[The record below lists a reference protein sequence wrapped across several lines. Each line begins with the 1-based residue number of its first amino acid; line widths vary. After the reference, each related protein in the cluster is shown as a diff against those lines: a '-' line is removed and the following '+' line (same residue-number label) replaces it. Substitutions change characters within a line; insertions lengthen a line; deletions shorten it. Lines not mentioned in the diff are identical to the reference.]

1 MKILKSLSRRYLI
14 FTPFLLV
21 IVVAQVESYSQ
32 LTTSGTFGS
41 AIRLAIPI
49 MLAGLGGLY
58 SEKTGVVNIGLEGMM
73 IMGTWFGAWGGYTFG
88 AWQGIFIGMFGG
100 ALFGLIHAIA
110 TVSFQVDHIVSGVAI
125 NILAAGVARF
135 LNVIAFQ
142 DVAYASST
150 ASPRIQGDI
159 GIFTMPFLAGGK
171 IGERETS
178 NLIGSIEDLD
188 IFLVSDFAGLLLGFI
203 SNISHLTL
211 FALALVPIS
220 LLILWFTPLGLQMRS
235 VGEYPAGSESLG
247 VNVYLMKYIGVTI
260 SGALSGLA
268 GSYLVVAGTGIYL
281 EGQTGGRGFIGL
293 ASMLFGNYKPFGILM
308 GSGLFG
314 FADALQLR
322 SPQAVHGLLIIISV
336 FLLVLTFKSFFEKK
350 YKASFVTLI
359 ISTAFLIWFMNS
371 TSIPNQFVYFTPHI
385 TTLIVLSFANQRIKL
400 PEKIGVPYKKG
411 ELN

>member
-14 FTPFLLV
+14 LTPVLLV

-88 AWQGIFIGMFGG
+88 AWQGIFIGMIGG

-171 IGERETS
+171 IGERETF

-203 SNISHLTL
+203 SNISYLTL
-211 FALALVPIS
+211 FALALVPFS
-220 LLILWFTPLGLQMRS
+220 LLVLWFTPLGLQMRS

-322 SPQAVHGLLIIISV
+322 SPQAVHGLLIIISG
-336 FLLVLTFKSFFEKK
+336 FLLVLTFKALYEKK
-350 YKASFVTLI
+350 YTASIVTFI
-359 ISTAFLIWFMNS
+359 FSASFLIWFMNS

>member
-1 MKILKSLSRRYLI
+1 MKILKSLSKRYLI
-14 FTPFLLV
+14 LTPILLV
-21 IVVAQVESYSQ
+21 IVVAQVETYSQ

-88 AWQGIFIGMFGG
+88 AWQGIFIGMLGG

-159 GIFTMPFLAGGK
+159 GIFTMPFFAGGK
-171 IGERETS
+171 IGERETF
-178 NLIGSIEDLD
+178 NLFGNIEELD

-203 SNISHLTL
+203 SNISYLTL
-211 FALALVPIS
+211 FALALVPLS
-220 LLILWFTPLGLQMRS
+220 LLVLWFTPLGLQMRS
-235 VGEYPAGSESLG
+235 VES
-247 VNVYLMKYIGVTI
+247 IQ
-260 SGALSGLA
+260 
-268 GSYLVVAGTGIYL
+268 LV
-281 EGQTGGRGFIGL
+281 
-293 ASMLFGNYKPFGILM
+293 AS
-308 GSGLFG
+308 
-314 FADALQLR
+314 
-322 SPQAVHGLLIIISV
+322 H
-336 FLLVLTFKSFFEKK
+336 
-350 YKASFVTLI
+350 
-359 ISTAFLIWFMNS
+359 
-371 TSIPNQFVYFTPHI
+371 
-385 TTLIVLSFANQRIKL
+385 
-400 PEKIGVPYKKG
+400 
-411 ELN
+411 